1 MKLRFLGLIILFS
14 LSTSGANALNWK
26 DFVTVNGKPLSQSD
40 VNVEP
45 DASGEVGEKS
55 VDAPTSPKQVKHY
68 CYTLEY
74 NDRPD
79 SRDPRWC
86 EGMTLEGGKW
96 HEVPNMTTTIPV
108 RVDLAYVRAKRYLK
122 FEDPDDQKANANS
135 RYNSNTSGWDGI
147 PGTYYRVKGTYGGPR
162 IKDPIL
168 WRAPYEV
175 EFEAVNDNE
184 TKVILSYRVY
194 GRDVEPRLFQRQ
206 LMDALR

>member
-1 MKLRFLGLIILFS
+1 MKAYFVRLVFLFS
-14 LSTSGANALNWK
+14 ASIGVANALNWK
-26 DFVTVNGKPLSQSD
+26 DFVTVNGKPLSQPSD
-40 VNVEP
+40 EAEVSHEK
-45 DASGEVGEKS
+45 DGENGGRAIADKS
-55 VDAPTSPKQVKHY
+55 IKHY
-68 CYTLEY
+68 CYSLEY
-74 NDRPD
+74 KDHPD

-86 EGMTLEGGKW
+86 TGMTLEGGQW
-96 HEVPNMTTTIPV
+96 HDVPASETTIPV
-108 RVDLAYVRAKRYLK
+108 RVDLAYVRAKRFLK

-175 EFEAVNDNE
+175 EFEAVNDRE

-194 GRDVEPRLFQRQ
+194 GRDVEPSLFQRQ

>member
-1 MKLRFLGLIILFS
+1 MKLYIVRIIFLFFAFTGV
-14 LSTSGANALNWK
+14 ADALNWK
-26 DFVTVNGKPLSQSD
+26 DFVTVNGKPLSQPGDESE
-40 VNVEP
+40 V
-45 DASGEVGEKS
+45 SGEKDGENGKDPIADKS
-55 VDAPTSPKQVKHY
+55 TKHY
-68 CYTLEY
+68 CYTLKYE
-74 NDRPD
+74 NRPD

-86 EGMTLEGGKW
+86 MNMILEGGVW
-96 HEVPNMTTTIPV
+96 HDVPDSETTIPV
-108 RVDLAYVRAKRYLK
+108 RVNLAYVRAKRFLK

-194 GRDVEPRLFQRQ
+194 GRDVEPRLFQQQ